1 MVKKAK
7 PKKGG
12 RRGWMKA
19 VMAEYRKNKKG
30 GLKAA
35 MQRAKKKRR

>member
-1 MVKKAK
+1 MPRKKK
-7 PKKGG
+7 TTKSKK
-12 RRGWMKA
+12 WITT

-35 MQRAKKKRR
+35 MRRAKKKYKH

>member
-1 MVKKAK
+1 MAKKKAK
-7 PKKGG
+7 KSGSK
-12 RRGWMKA
+12 RWMTA

-35 MQRAKKKRR
+35 MKRAKKSYRR